1 MEPLY
6 CILFFNAFS
15 LQLLCSLAKLLHCLN
30 NLYFLFQ
37 KYCVPSKNFVC
48 LTSFYI
54 LSQKYCVPLRNVEFA
69 RSRSGTVL
77 TWDSVAGDKCFQF
90 FRCSQA
96 MCRYCA
102 RSVCSS
108 IARTNTE
115 ACAVARIISYLNTNE
130 TTSMRVRSVSR
141 SGAAALKV
149 IAAK

>member
-15 LQLLCSLAKLLHCLN
+15 LQLLCSLAKLLHSLN

-96 MCRYCA
+96 MCRYT
-102 RSVCSS
+102 VLVLCSS
-108 IARTNTE
+108 RVLFNCTHKYGGVCCSPYYFIFKHEWNYE
-115 ACAVARIISYLNTNE
+115 HACQIHVTFS
-130 TTSMRVRSVSR
+130 SDSS
-141 SGAAALKV
+141 
-149 IAAK
+149 

>member
-1 MEPLY
+1 MLFHCNFCVLLQNY
-6 CILFFNAFS
+6 CIPSITFTFS
-15 LQLLCSLAKLLHCLN
+15 FKILCSLKKRC
-30 NLYFLFQ
+30 
-37 KYCVPSKNFVC
+37 C

-90 FRCSQA
+90 FQMFSGHVSLLCS
-96 MCRYCA
+96 YCA

-130 TTSMRVRSVSR
+130 TTSMRVRSMSR